1 MRQGNAMA
9 LTPDPKTSTRRDF
22 LATAA
27 GGAAAAAG
35 LLGAQPAAAED
46 AFPNRA
52 LRLIVPFPAGGPTDI
67 VARPLALLL
76 AAPLKEQVVVDNRG
90 GAGGAIGAEFVAKSP
105 PDGYTLL
112 LGTVGTQAINA
123 SLYKKLAY
131 DAAHDFTPIGL
142 VASGPVALVA
152 NTAAPFSTVA
162 EFIAAAKARPGTITF
177 GSAGNGTPGHL
188 TGVLFSKAA
197 GIELRHVP
205 YRGSA
210 PAVTDLLGNQIS
222 VMFDPL
228 QSVLTQ
234 VQAGKL
240 RPLAVSGTARSP
252 VLPKVPTMA
261 ESGLKG
267 FSAEAW
273 WGVYAPANLPA
284 PIAQTLRSVVEQV
297 VRSDAYHDKIANLGV
312 LPTPMSGEAFAD
324 FNRSELVKWGKAVR
338 DSGAALD

>member
-1 MRQGNAMA
+1 MD
-9 LTPDPKTSTRRDF
+9 LTPDPKAPTRRDF
-22 LATAA
+22 LSLAG
-27 GGAAAAAG
+27 GGAAAAFASG
-35 LLGAQPAAAED
+35 LLGTGSALAES
-46 AFPNRA
+46 AFPDHA
-52 LRLIVPFPAGGPTDI
+52 LRLVVPFPAGGPTDI
-67 VARPLALLL
+67 VARPLAFLL
-76 AAPLKEQVVVDNRG
+76 ADPLKQQIVVDNRG
-90 GAGGAIGAEFVAKSP
+90 GAGGAIGAELVAKSP

-123 SLYKKLAY
+123 SLYKKLPY
-131 DAAHDFTPIGL
+131 DPAHDFTALGL

-152 NTAAPFSTVA
+152 NTAAPFSNVA
-162 EFIAAAKARPGTITF
+162 QFIAAAKAQPGMITF

-197 GIELRHVP
+197 GIQLRHVP

-210 PAVTDLLGNQIS
+210 PAVTDLLGNQIT

-252 VLPKVPTMA
+252 VLPNVPTMA
-261 ESGLKG
+261 EAGLQG

-273 WGVYAPANLPA
+273 WGVYGPANLPA
-284 PIAQTLRSVVEQV
+284 AVTQTLRTEIERV
-297 VRSDAYHDKIANLGV
+297 VRSDAFRDKLASLGV
-312 LPTPMSGEAFAD
+312 LPTPMTGEAFAE
-324 FNRSELVKWGKAVR
+324 FNRSELAKWGKAVR
-338 DSGAALD
+338 DSGASLD

>member
-1 MRQGNAMA
+1 MA
-9 LTPDPKTSTRRDF
+9 LIPDPKTTTTRRDF

-27 GGAAAAAG
+27 CGAAVAATG
-35 LLGAQPAAAED
+35 LLGTEPAIAED

-67 VARPLALLL
+67 VARPLAFLL
-76 AAPLKEQVVVDNRG
+76 ATPLKEQVVVDNRG

-131 DAAHDFTPIGL
+131 DPAHDFTPIGL

-234 VQAGKL
+234 VQAGRL

-252 VLPKVPTMA
+252 VLPNVQTMA

-273 WGVYAPANLPA
+273 WGIYAPASLPA
-284 PIAQTLRSVVEQV
+284 GVAQTLRGVVEQV
-297 VRSDAYHDKIANLGV
+297 VRSDAYHGKIASLGV
-312 LPTPMSGEAFAD
+312 LPTAMSGEAFVE
-324 FNRSELVKWGKAVR
+324 FNRSELAKWGKAVR